1 MIDFIIIYQEEAQN
15 QLNAILGEER
25 KYFRVLNEFQR
36 ELVKNQEL
44 QDIFDSKNQ
53 QEDEYYDEE

>member
-1 MIDFIIIYQEEAQN
+1 
-15 QLNAILGEER
+15 LGEER